1 LLYTATNWTSVNPLL
16 EQAELG
22 YELDSGMF
30 KIGNGS
36 DNWDDLDYYSIINEG
51 INLGAGVG
59 IYTTNS
65 GTFLQFKSLVA
76 GDNITLTTDGET
88 ITISGA
94 GGGGVTDHG
103 VLTGLGDDD
112 HSQYHNDARGDVRYY
127 RINFETLTLD
137 GDDIDHKYIDLSVA
151 PKTDDSVDL
160 HVYGG
165 LKGAG
170 NVDYT
175 VSGTRINWDS
185 KGWDGILEAGDVI
198 EVVCYY

>member
-1 LLYTATNWTSVNPLL
+1 LSRSRINRFQIKREDFFLP
-16 EQAELG
+16 
-22 YELDSGMF
+22 
-30 KIGNGS
+30 S
-36 DNWDDLDYYSIINEG
+36 DGDTL
-51 INLGAGVG
+51 
-59 IYTTNS
+59 S
-65 GTFLQFKSLVA
+65 GTLSA
-76 GDNITLTTDGET
+76 EIDSDIITHTSDSDAHHVKYTDEEAQNAVGT
-88 ITISGA
+88 IISGTGSITVIYDDVGGVITISGVP
-94 GGGGVTDHG
+94 GGVTDHG
-103 VLTGLGDDD
+103 DLIGLDGDD
-112 HSQYHNDARGDVRYY
+112 HEQYHTDVRGDERYY
-127 RINFETLTLD
+127 RINFETFTLD
-137 GDDIDHKYIDLSVA
+137 GDDISNKYIDLSVA